1 MSKQSAQAGIKMIV
15 DSVWLQERNPH
26 MRKNFLAL
34 VAAVVVASQLS
45 GCVVY
50 ERPHPYWGPHYY
62 HGWYYR

>member
-1 MSKQSAQAGIKMIV
+1 
-15 DSVWLQERNPH
+15 